1 MNNTPT
7 APRRMT
13 RNQTR
18 TRQIARIKGLV
29 RKLNWTD
36 RRYRAALQDVLLLD
50 SIRRASRTE
59 REVFTRFLEV
69 ELAPRSA
76 PYTPAELD
84 RIVNASSIDELLA

>member
-1 MNNTPT
+1 MNNIPE

-13 RNQTR
+13 RVQTR
-18 TRQIARIKGLV
+18 TQQIARIKGLV

-59 REVFTRFLEV
+59 REAFTRFLEA
-69 ELAPRSA
+69 ELSPRSA
-76 PYTPAELD
+76 PYSAAEYA